1 MGKGG
6 DNVTIG
12 YWYAVGMHMV
22 LCHGPVDE
30 VSEIQ
35 VGDKSAWI
43 GSISSNFRIYIDQ
56 PELFGGEDTEGG
68 VVGFIDA
75 MFGADDQPCND
86 YLVDR
91 IGGGPAIG
99 DPNLPSLADGVVIGD
114 DGVARNPDGTVI
126 VGYNFANGL
135 IIGWRGTPLHD
146 FQIPDIGATVDI
158 FLGAISQP
166 PQVSST
172 LVITDGINGFVG
184 KVTNYDFDL
193 LLVTVQG
200 VEFLVG
206 ASGTNIDGSTT
217 TLTVS
222 TVLTADE
229 IAAAGHPL
237 ITRNTAEII
246 IGDIG
251 TIIPV
256 LVVDATAF
264 PSGAYVLVSDGRAVW
279 VGIVVTQ
286 VGLTLNVE
294 VVAIQ
299 QGSPGDHQGVNNS
312 VIYYSYPGS
321 DVVSGGAG
329 QSGYVPAFRGVLS
342 FVLRQTWV
350 SALSAY
356 IKPWAF
362 RVRRRPKALSTESRA
377 IDLNYATSYQEFT
390 GLTTDDVTEG
400 TIGNTTT
407 TITTDGLGNSVITQ
421 VTANPNGVTITQV
434 TVNGTTTTSVTG
446 FIRAANPAA
455 MIAECFMN
463 TQWGLGFSAA
473 NLNLDVFETAAQTL
487 LAEGFGMCIVWADQ
501 TRMEDFINQILK
513 TINAV
518 RYEEPDTGRIGIRL
532 IRDDYDIETIPVL
545 DISNV
550 TQVTSLARPDGS
562 DIINQVTIN
571 FTDRSTGADRSIT
584 AHNGASIDQVG
595 GVNPTTID
603 YPGIPTMD
611 IAKRVALRELASYSR
626 GVAGVKLVANRGA
639 GGGLK
644 AGDVVKFNWIPL
656 NVQGMV
662 LRINEIDYGLL
673 TDNRVTVSAVEDAFA
688 FPDTTYIGTG
698 GSGWIDPNRSTKP
711 VSRSKIF
718 EVPYYIF
725 QTEIASDLDSSTI
738 LPNGYSFVGAV
749 AAIPQSTGTQ
759 YSLYEDSTGTY
770 VDKVDKSY
778 TPYGTLIDPMDD
790 KLNVVRVQFFDL
802 NGLKLNSY
810 AFMDDEILGVIGI
823 NGGIVTFQR
832 GILDTVPAPHITG
845 TTVWFAGG
853 GRAIEE
859 VIFLSGQT
867 INVKLQARSPTGSTP
882 LADITAQPI
891 TFQGRAER
899 PYPPGNIRVDG
910 VYRNSGA
917 VTVAFTQWSH
927 RNRLTQTGGYVSQT
941 TGDITPEAGTTYTVN
956 IYQRDSITDP
966 WVLAESAAGII
977 GNSYT
982 PTLAVKL
989 FLRIEIITMRDGLSS
1004 YQSQVVEV
1012 SRSGG
1017 FGINFGNTFGE

>member
-6 DNVTIG
+6 SSATIG

-22 LCHGPVDE
+22 SCHGPVDE

-35 VGDKSAWI
+35 VGDKSAWL
-43 GSISSNFRIYIDQ
+43 GSISSNFRVYINQ
-56 PELFGGEDTEGG
+56 PELFGGEDHEGG
-68 VVGFIDA
+68 VVGFIDM

-99 DPNLPSLADGVVIGD
+99 DPNLPNLADGVIV
-114 DGVARNPDGTVI
+114 NPDGTVTNPDGSII
-126 VGYNFANGL
+126 VGYNFTTGL
-135 IIGWRGTPLHD
+135 VVTWRAVPIDGL
-146 FQIPDIGATVDI
+146 IPDIGATVDVFI
-158 FLGAISQP
+158 ALAVQP
-166 PQVSST
+166 PQLSSNI
-172 LVITDGINGFVG
+172 VISDGIIAFVA
-184 KVTNYDFDL
+184 KVTAQDVENSK
-193 LLVTVQG
+193 VTVEC
-200 VEFLVG
+200 VEVLAGIVG
-206 ASGTNIDGSTT
+206 NSFDAPNTL
-217 TLTVS
+217 LTVS

-237 ITRNTAEII
+237 VTRNTASII
-246 IGDIG
+246 LGDVG
-251 TIIPV
+251 TIIAVTV
-256 LVVDATAF
+256 LDATAF
-264 PSGAYVLVSDGRAVW
+264 PSGAYYLFSDGQMCW
-279 VGIVVTQ
+279 VGLVVTR
-286 VGLTLNVE
+286 VGAVLNTEIVS
-294 VVAIQ
+294 IQ
-299 QGSPGDHQGVNNS
+299 QGEPGDHAGANNN
-312 VIYYSYPGS
+312 VTYYSFPGE

-329 QSGYVPAFRGVLS
+329 QSGYIPAFRGVLS

-350 SALSAY
+350 SAISAY

-362 RVRRRPKALSTESRA
+362 RVRRRPKALSEESRA
-377 IDLNYATSYQEFT
+377 IDLNYSTSYQEFT
-390 GLTTDDVTEG
+390 GLTTDDVTAG
-400 TIGNTTT
+400 TVGNTTT
-407 TITTDGLGNSVITQ
+407 TITTDSLGNAVITQ
-421 VTANPNGVTITQV
+421 VTVNTNGVTITQV

-455 MIAECFMN
+455 MIAECFLN
-463 TQWGLGFSAA
+463 TQWGLGFSEA
-473 NLNLDVFETAAQTL
+473 NLVLSAFETSAATL
-487 LAEGFGMCIVWADQ
+487 LNEGFGMCIVWADQ

-532 IRDDYDIETIPVL
+532 IRDDYDIDTLPVL
-545 DISNV
+545 DMSNV
-550 TQVTSLARPDGS
+550 VQVSSLARPDGS

-571 FTDRSTGADRSIT
+571 FTDRSTGVDRSIT

-626 GVAGVKLVANRGA
+626 GMAGAKLIANRGA
-639 GGGLK
+639 GGTLK
-644 AGDVVKFNWIPL
+644 AGDVVKFNWPPL
-656 NVQGMV
+656 NIVGMV

-673 TDNRVTVSAVEDAFA
+673 TDNRVTVSAIEDFFA
-688 FPDTTYIGTG
+688 FPNTTYIGTG

-711 VSRSKIF
+711 VTRSKIF

-749 AAIPQSTGTQ
+749 AALPQSTGTQ

-770 VDKVDKSY
+770 VDKVDQAY
-778 TPYGTLIDPMDD
+778 TPYGITGEGIDD
-790 KLNVVRVQFFDL
+790 KEESVHVTFFDM

-810 AFMDDEILGVIGI
+810 AFMDDEILGVTGI
-823 NGGIVTFQR
+823 NGNVVTFQR
-832 GILDTVPAPHITG
+832 AVLDTVPVPHAAGSTI
-845 TTVWFAGG
+845 WFAGG
-853 GRAIEE
+853 GRAIEK
-859 VIFLSGQT
+859 VIFLSGQS

-882 LADITAQPI
+882 LGDIAAQPI

-917 VTVAFTQWSH
+917 VTVALTQWSH
-927 RNRLTQTGGYVSQT
+927 RNRLTQTGGFVAQT
-941 TGDITPEAGTTYTVN
+941 TGDITPEAGTSYTVN
-956 IYQRDSITDP
+956 VYQRASITDP
-966 WVLAESAAGII
+966 WVLAETASGIT

-982 PTLAVKL
+982 PTTAAEL
-989 FLRIEIITMRDGLSS
+989 FLRIEIFSVRDGLSS
-1004 YQSQVVEV
+1004 FQTQVVEV